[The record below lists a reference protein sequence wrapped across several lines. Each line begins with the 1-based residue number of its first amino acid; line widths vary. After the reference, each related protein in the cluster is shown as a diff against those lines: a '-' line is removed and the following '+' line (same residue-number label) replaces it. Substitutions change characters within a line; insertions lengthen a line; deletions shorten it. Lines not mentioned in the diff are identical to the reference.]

1 MPIQTCV
8 SRVLRA
14 AALGACAVAAALSG
28 VATLAA
34 LALGMTLAAGSAQS
48 SVITPTDD
56 SQVIEVLPG
65 ATGARREDRRLRQRW
80 SAEPDDPALAVAL
93 AKRYLERSRE
103 LGDPRFAGQALAV
116 LHAWPDAQ
124 SAPDDVL
131 LMLATL
137 QQYLH
142 DFDASAANL
151 ERLVRRNPGA
161 VQAWLILATV
171 RRVQGRLDASQL
183 ACAGLDAAGAP
194 FQARACAAEN
204 AGLRGDFDAARS
216 AFNGMLATPSLAPP
230 VRAWLLTSLAE
241 LEMRSGN
248 DAAAET
254 AFGQALKAD
263 ADQYTRL
270 ALVDHLLWQ
279 RRDAE
284 ALALLRDQTRSDA
297 VLLRLAIAGTRIKS
311 AQGSADASEMRQR
324 FAQANLRP
332 QARGTHA
339 REQAMFALWVDAQPQ
354 RALELAR
361 NNVRK
366 QREPTD
372 VLVFA
377 QAARA
382 AGARGA
388 LLEIATLC
396 KEIGLHD
403 QRVDQLL

>member
-1 MPIQTCV
+1 M
-8 SRVLRA
+8 
-14 AALGACAVAAALSG
+14 
-28 VATLAA
+28 AA

-48 SVITPTDD
+48 AVIIPTDD

-65 ATGARREDRRLRQRW
+65 ATSARREDRRLRQRW
-80 SAEPDDPALAVAL
+80 SAHPDNPALAVAL
-93 AKRYLERSRE
+93 AERYLERSRE
-103 LGDPRFAGQALAV
+103 LADPRLAGQALAV
-116 LHAWPDAQ
+116 LKAWPDAQ

-151 ERLVRRNPGA
+151 ERLVRRNPSA
-161 VQAWLILATV
+161 VQAWLILGTV
-171 RRVQGRLDASQL
+171 RRVQGGLDASQR

-194 FQARACAAEN
+194 FQARACFAEN
-204 AGLRGDFDAARS
+204 AGLRGDYDASRNTFTAL
-216 AFNGMLATPSLAPP
+216 LATPGLAPQ

-241 LEMRSGN
+241 LEMRAGRGP
-248 DAAAET
+248 AAET
-254 AFGQALKAD
+254 AFRQSLRVHDHA
-263 ADQYTRL
+263 YTRL
-270 ALVDHLLWQ
+270 AFVDHLMNQ

-284 ALALLRDQTRSDA
+284 ALTWLKDQPRNDA
-297 VLLRLAIAGTRIKS
+297 VLLRLAIAGTRGNS

-339 REQAMFALWVDAQPQ
+339 REQAMFALWVDSQPQ

-361 NNVRK
+361 NNVRR

-382 AGARGA
+382 VGSRAA
-388 LLEIATLC
+388 LGEIATLC
-396 KEIGLHD
+396 NEIGLHD
-403 QRVDQLL
+403 RRIEQLL